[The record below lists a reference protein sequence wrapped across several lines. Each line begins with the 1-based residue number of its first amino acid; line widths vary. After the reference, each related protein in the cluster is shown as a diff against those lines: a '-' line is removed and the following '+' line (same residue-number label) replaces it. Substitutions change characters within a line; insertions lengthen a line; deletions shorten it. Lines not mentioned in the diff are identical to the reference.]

1 MSKGYKENKGSAR
14 ITRSKSSSQIAN
26 NTCRG
31 YPSMEGDSE
40 SELELPEPTIKD
52 VYQSI
57 NKLHNK
63 TDRLSNKFDNLND
76 QINHSVDGI
85 EPRLS
90 TLRDEYDDSAGRIHK
105 LEVANHKLMQEMT
118 IMKGLLQKQDEE
130 LKVLRSKVDDQAARS
145 MQQNVIFHNIEVEAD
160 TKDFKPVVKDFLS
173 DKMDITADLKDIYV
187 AHTLGEAAVV
197 AKVHYDLKEKIFKK
211 VKKLENLKN
220 KETKKSIFVTG
231 QQPESMQ
238 EGRRAAKAK
247 AREYEAQNEGL
258 PDHEKA
264 KVVVRKDKLY
274 VNNNLIKNPL
284 PAPQPRDLFPD
295 DPDEQRKIDNIKIV
309 ETEHQGENGSI
320 FWGIGAKI
328 RTINDARR
336 AYVKVRQRYP
346 NVTHVMAG
354 YGIKEREEVKYGN
367 QDDGEYGGSYKILEH
382 LKESEL
388 CGLIVF
394 VARKYG
400 GINIG
405 KKRFTHIKKCAEL
418 AVEKMGRL

>member
-1 MSKGYKENKGSAR
+1 
-14 ITRSKSSSQIAN
+14 
-26 NTCRG
+26 
-31 YPSMEGDSE
+31 MESGSE
-40 SELELPEPTIKD
+40 SDLELSEPTIKD
-52 VYQSI
+52 VYHSI

-118 IMKGLLQKQDEE
+118 IMKGLMQKQDEE
-130 LKVLRSKVDDQAARS
+130 IKVLRSRLDDQTARS
-145 MQQNVIFHNIEVEAD
+145 MQQNVIFHNIEVKEATND
-160 TKDFKPVVKDFLS
+160 YKSVVKDFLL
-173 DKMDITADLKDIYV
+173 DKLGITADMKDIYV

-197 AKVHYDLKEKIFKK
+197 AKVSYDLKEKIFQNAK
-211 VKKLENLKN
+211 KKLENVKN
-220 KETKKSIFVTG
+220 TTTQKSIFVSG

-247 AREYEAQNEGL
+247 AREYEAQNESL
-258 PDHEKA
+258 PDNEKS
-264 KVVVRKDKLY
+264 KVVVKKDKLF

-320 FWGIGAKI
+320 FWGIRAKI

-346 NVTHVMAG
+346 NVTHMMAG
-354 YGIKEREEVKYGN
+354 YGIKEKDDVKYGN

-382 LKESEL
+382 LKDEEL
-388 CGLIVF
+388 SGLIVF

-418 AVEKMGRL
+418 AVTKMGLL